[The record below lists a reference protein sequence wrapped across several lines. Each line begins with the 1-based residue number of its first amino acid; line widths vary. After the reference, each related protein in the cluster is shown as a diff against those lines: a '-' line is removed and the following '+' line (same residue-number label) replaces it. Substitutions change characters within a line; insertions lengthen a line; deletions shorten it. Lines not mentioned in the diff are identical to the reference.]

1 MLDVRLAEGQH
12 DARAVSRWRNRH
24 ACAAAITD
32 WVSYVGSR
40 GMERHSLTLGRVGY
54 HLLLAAWGII
64 ASFVSLYV
72 GYRRYVQ
79 QDDEREKRCH
89 HALDVDEQN
98 ILLEA
103 LNIAQN
109 ALRKGAELPSR
120 YKITSEKLDAV
131 YHLVFW
137 ADGLS

>member
-1 MLDVRLAEGQH
+1 
-12 DARAVSRWRNRH
+12 
-24 ACAAAITD
+24 
-32 WVSYVGSR
+32 
-40 GMERHSLTLGRVGY
+40 MERHSLTLGRVGY

-72 GYRRYVQ
+72 GYRRYVR

-89 HALDVDEQN
+89 HTLDVGERI

-109 ALRKGAELPSR
+109 ALRNGVALLSDYE
-120 YKITSEKLDAV
+120 ITTEKLDEV
-131 YHLVFW
+131 YKLVYW
-137 ADGLS
+137 AEGVELKAPSPFDEHPEPGRL